1 MTSPLSSR
9 RRSKTPPPGETGQEA
24 LYLRSLSDR
33 QVIVTIKLRDG
44 ETVRGW
50 IEYFD
55 DSMLRLTREGQPN
68 LFIYKNQIRTISEVG
83 RRRTHTLRAAGWS
96 GPQRGRA
103 CELARRSRRS
113 RRIWFTFPRRRRLRA
128 KQARGCASI
137 SPRVL
142 RPSTRATWTW

>member
-9 RRSKTPPPGETGQEA
+9 RRSKTPPPGETGQEG

-33 QVIVTIKLRDG
+33 QVIVNIKLRDG

-68 LFIYKNQIRTISEVG
+68 LFIYKNQIRTISEAG
-83 RRRTHTLRAAGWS
+83 RRRVTRYETADGHGQDGHEPDRHGPHGAG
-96 GPQRGRA
+96 
-103 CELARRSRRS
+103 L
-113 RRIWFTFPRRRRLRA
+113 
-128 KQARGCASI
+128 
-137 SPRVL
+137 
-142 RPSTRATWTW
+142 

>member
-1 MTSPLSSR
+1 MTPLPSNR

-55 DSMLRLTREGQPN
+55 DSMLRLTRENLPN
-68 LFIYKNQIRTISEVG
+68 LFIYKNQIRNISEAG
-83 RRRTHTLRAAGWS
+83 RRRTVRYETDGA
-96 GPQRGRA
+96 
-103 CELARRSRRS
+103 SRTTGAS
-113 RRIWFTFPRRRRLRA
+113 RTPRPA
-128 KQARGCASI
+128 VS
-137 SPRVL
+137 
-142 RPSTRATWTW
+142 

>member
-33 QVIVTIKLRDG
+33 QVVVQIKLRDG

-55 DSMLRLTREGQPN
+55 DAMLRLTREGQPN
-68 LFIYKNQIRTISEVG
+68 LFIYKHQIRTISEAG
-83 RRRTHTLRAAGWS
+83 KRRTPRFETAKGAPLAV
-96 GPQRGRA
+96 
-103 CELARRSRRS
+103 ELAVNETAPVEEGS
-113 RRIWFTFPRRRRLRA
+113 
-128 KQARGCASI
+128 
-137 SPRVL
+137 
-142 RPSTRATWTW
+142 

>member
-33 QVIVTIKLRDG
+33 QVVVQIKLRDG

-55 DSMLRLTREGQPN
+55 DAMLRLTREGQPN
-68 LFIYKNQIRTISEVG
+68 LFIYKHQIRTISEAG
-83 RRRTHTLRAAGWS
+83 R
-96 GPQRGRA
+96 
-103 CELARRSRRS
+103 
-113 RRIWFTFPRRRRLRA
+113 
-128 KQARGCASI
+128 
-137 SPRVL
+137 
-142 RPSTRATWTW
+142 TRASRPEGASGHKGNGSVSNGAAS